1 MNARTNRRFSV
12 RLGLIA
18 ALGLAGIAN
27 AAVSSD
33 FNRSG
38 SVGLDDLQAFLA
50 AYHGG
55 DKSADANGDGR
66 LTYSDVFTFVGQ
78 WTPAYI
84 KAPKQRA
91 TSKPSQIGSP
101 AEPDS
106 PR

>member
-1 MNARTNRRFSV
+1 MNTRTHRRLSARLTA
-12 RLGLIA
+12 IA
-18 ALGLAGIAN
+18 AIGIASVAS

-55 DKSADANGDGR
+55 SKSADANSDGQ
-66 LTYSDVFTFVGQ
+66 LTYADVFAFIGQ

-84 KAPKQRA
+84 KAPKQKA
-91 TSKPSQIGSP
+91 TVKPSQIGSP

>member
-1 MNARTNRRFSV
+1 MNTRTNRRLFARLSV
-12 RLGLIA
+12 LAAIGFASIA
-18 ALGLAGIAN
+18 S

-38 SVGLDDLQAFLA
+38 SVGLDDLQAFLG
-50 AYHGG
+50 AYHSGS
-55 DKSADANGDGR
+55 KSADANSDGQ
-66 LTYSDVFTFVGQ
+66 LTYADVFAFVRQ

-84 KAPKQRA
+84 KAPKQKA
-91 TSKPSQIGSP
+91 TVKPSQIGSP